1 MVSIFGFFLVIGMFY
16 YIKNNFNNNIGKNLF
31 FLSIVSLLVL
41 DIGYVAKIGIFTLE
55 YNYFFSILNGF
66 FVIYYLWKNKS
77 DLNKK
82 DLKFIC
88 IFLGLLVFS
97 LLYPLIFNN
106 HYYSVS
112 FNDSWDL
119 YFSTGKKMG
128 YVSFSK
134 HSIGMFAR
142 VVIFIFS
149 TYIFYKTIKKD
160 EINKYS
166 LILYRISIVIILLS
180 LVEFVITN
188 CINGFAFRHFAMWLF
203 GRSES
208 TYELPRISFFGLYS
222 PMLFMREPSSYVRA
236 LFIFGIND
244 VYIFRN
250 RKSFKKEAKYILG
263 SLVAIFVLI
272 VFSKSLSGYIYI
284 IGLSII
290 IWSLL
295 KNKKYKIILTIIV
308 FIFLLCMSLLLKDR
322 LLKIISSFNKFD
334 LNPNMLSAQS
344 EIIRFYSINNN
355 FNLFL
360 NNFLVGCGFGTV
372 YCYSSVISLLAN
384 IGLFG
389 VSIYIFILNYLTNL
403 FSNIKFFSWL
413 TFIVITIT
421 GLFIG
426 HMSYIMYLETFAYE
440 LLMLKMIDCSIKIS
454 S

>member
-250 RKSFKKEAKYILG
+250 RKSF
-263 SLVAIFVLI
+263 
-272 VFSKSLSGYIYI
+272 
-284 IGLSII
+284 
-290 IWSLL
+290 
-295 KNKKYKIILTIIV
+295 TPT
-308 FIFLLCMSLLLKDR
+308 C
-322 LLKIISSFNKFD
+322 
-334 LNPNMLSAQS
+334 
-344 EIIRFYSINNN
+344 
-355 FNLFL
+355 
-360 NNFLVGCGFGTV
+360 
-372 YCYSSVISLLAN
+372 
-384 IGLFG
+384 
-389 VSIYIFILNYLTNL
+389 
-403 FSNIKFFSWL
+403 
-413 TFIVITIT
+413 
-421 GLFIG
+421 
-426 HMSYIMYLETFAYE
+426 
-440 LLMLKMIDCSIKIS
+440 
-454 S
+454 